1 MRHIYF
7 RVCTNLCVNFN
18 LGIILTAASQK
29 RGSILLGIE
38 SLKIRQLVG
47 AMDAVDEEV
56 EPGTEPS
63 KPSLHSPHSP
73 GDKRK
78 SLKRRFADAVQEAV
92 LPSKTVVMNVQRL
105 FASDQAL
112 NAERERHLRINRRAI
127 HPMSKL
133 RYCLSFL
140 CVALT
145 CVLKL

>member
-1 MRHIYF
+1 
-7 RVCTNLCVNFN
+7 
-18 LGIILTAASQK
+18 
-29 RGSILLGIE
+29 
-38 SLKIRQLVG
+38 
-47 AMDAVDEEV
+47 MDTLDEEV

-63 KPSLHSPHSP
+63 KPSLHSPQIP

-133 RYCLSFL
+133 RYFNFSFFFGGGGG
-140 CVALT
+140 C
-145 CVLKL
+145 